1 MRLTVTKTLSLFAVL
16 AAIAT
21 GQTQVDLR
29 TQSKSVDFTSAPST
43 KPFAA
48 GPALPATCGVGQ
60 MFFLTSAPIA
70 QNVYG
75 CSTAN
80 TWTLQS
86 GGPTSPTTID
96 SSGTFVGTRG
106 VLDLSAG
113 PGILWSVSDTGTE
126 ISVESMLDT
135 SYAETRAGDQSG
147 ANLLCSSS
155 SAANPGIAYV
165 CSMNPT
171 LTAYSPGM
179 VLHWTPDVDAVG
191 GAGTSLNVDNLG
203 SAPVD
208 KADGVTHPASTDVVA
223 GELYQLWY
231 DGAVFRIM
239 SGGGSGG
246 GATGPAG
253 PQGPAG
259 PAGSV
264 ALIANG
270 TAALGTSAVPSGA
283 CATAVT
289 SAAVGAAATDNIEAD
304 FNADPTS
311 TTGYSPSPAGMLT
324 IIKYPTANAVNFK
337 VCNNTGSSVTPGAI
351 TLNWRV
357 MR

>member
-1 MRLTVTKTLSLFAVL
+1 MRLTVTKTLSLFAAL
-16 AAIAT
+16 ATIAT

-29 TQSKSVDFTSAPST
+29 TQSKSVDFTSASST

-48 GPALPATCGVGQ
+48 GPALPATCAVGQ
-60 MFFLTSAPIA
+60 MFFLTSAA
-70 QNVYG
+70 TGQNVYG
-75 CSTAN
+75 CSVAN
-80 TWTLQS
+80 SWTLQS
-86 GGPTSPTTID
+86 GGPTSPTTVD
-96 SSGTFVGTRG
+96 SSGTPVGTRG

-113 PGILWSVSDTGTE
+113 PGLLWSVSDTGTE

-135 SYAETRAGDQSG
+135 SYVETLASDQSG
-147 ANLLCSSS
+147 ANLLCSSTS
-155 SAANPGIAYV
+155 TANPGITYV
-165 CSMNPT
+165 CSMSPT
-171 LTAYSPGM
+171 LTGYSAGM
-179 VLHWTPDVDAVG
+179 VLHWKPDLNA
-191 GAGTSLNVDNLG
+191 AGNIAISLNVDSLG
-203 SAPVD
+203 ATPVE
-208 KADGVTHPASTDVVA
+208 KADGVTNPASADVVG

-259 PAGSV
+259 SV
-264 ALIANG
+264 AVIANG
-270 TAALGTSAVPSGA
+270 TAVLGTSAIASGA
-283 CATAVT
+283 CAAAVT
-289 SAAVGAAATDNIEAD
+289 STATGVATTDDIEAD

-324 IIKYPTANAVNFK
+324 IIKYPAANAVNFK